1 MTVQVADGKDAAGDT
16 ESPAVIDDTIAVTI
30 DLTNV
35 NEPPEITS
43 TGTSHTEP
51 SFAEIEFDIADADL
65 SATAK
70 DSPST
75 ARASTVRIG
84 RDRGDGVCV
93 WRLGQ

>member
-43 TGTSHTEP
+43 PERATPERATPNHP
-51 SFAEIEFDIADADL
+51 SPRSSSI
-65 SATAK
+65 
-70 DSPST
+70 
-75 ARASTVRIG
+75 
-84 RDRGDGVCV
+84 
-93 WRLGQ
+93 